1 MAPQHLFLHG
11 RVCCVQVSF
20 VGGKRP
26 ASHRYQRGYT
36 SERIIIDDRI
46 AGSKK
51 KMIILADLFVGVGD
65 RAVAWLEWLKD
76 CPSLLL
82 SSAL

>member
-1 MAPQHLFLHG
+1 M
-11 RVCCVQVSF
+11 QVSY

-26 ASHRYQRGYT
+26 ASYRYQRGYK
-36 SERIIIDDRI
+36 SERIIIDDLV

-65 RAVAWLEWLKD
+65 RAVAWLDGLKD
-76 CPSLLL
+76 CPSSRL
-82 SSAL
+82 STLQLCVF